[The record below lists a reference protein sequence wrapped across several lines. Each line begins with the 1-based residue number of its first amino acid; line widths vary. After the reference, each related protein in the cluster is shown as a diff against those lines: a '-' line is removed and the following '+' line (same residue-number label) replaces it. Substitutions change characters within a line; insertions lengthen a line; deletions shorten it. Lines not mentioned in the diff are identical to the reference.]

1 MKNYLDVLC
10 HFDMSKVDG
19 VKRNLQLA
27 RTILRSYARQVSTI
41 DSDSVMY
48 KDIKANYA
56 II

>member
-27 RTILRSYARQVSTI
+27 RSFLRSYASQVSTL